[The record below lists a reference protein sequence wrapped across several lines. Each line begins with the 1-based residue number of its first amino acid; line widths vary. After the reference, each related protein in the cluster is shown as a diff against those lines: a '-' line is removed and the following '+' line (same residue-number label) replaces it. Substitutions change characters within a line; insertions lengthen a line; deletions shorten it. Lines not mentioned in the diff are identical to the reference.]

1 MRKLLL
7 VIFVIFGNF
16 AKGQEVFLNLQ
27 TNAVLQSYSTNKNTK
42 RTETSKT
49 NLLELPFL
57 DDFSFS
63 VLFPSNSLWLDS
75 AVFVNNSYGTN
86 LPTVGV
92 ATFDAID
99 KNGKLHKNVIPN
111 VTRLAD
117 VLTSKPLDLYYPN
130 DMSVFLSFYYQ
141 PQGEADAPESTDTLM
156 VEFFSPVTSKW
167 VTVWKAICLG
177 SSVKEIYPSSEKV
190 WKPETAINKS
200 FKHVILP
207 ILGSNYLQEGFQF
220 RFKNFVSI
228 NGLIPS
234 KIGNGDFWNI
244 DYVYLN
250 KGRNELD
257 SVRTDI
263 AFIQPTQSLLAD
275 YESVPWRHYV
285 NNPQAVKMKEY
296 MTINYR
302 NNDNRTRTIDS
313 LYITFKDTLK
323 HTNASK
329 LEASASNIGAYV
341 EMKPELP
348 IGGYAFP
355 VHSDNKAVFEI
366 QVKLVTSS
374 SFDPISNNKT
384 AYYQQFYNYYAY
396 DDGVPELGYGI
407 SGSGTKN
414 AMLAYKF
421 TSYIA
426 DTLRFVDMYFNQTYN
441 NESQKYFD
449 LTIWDDNNGLPG
461 SIIYRQQGVKPEYQA
476 NLNQFYSYPIAD
488 TSNLVLSGTYYI
500 GWIQTAEAL
509 LNIGYDINRNA
520 QNKIFYNID
529 GSWQGSAREGA
540 LLLRPVFRKELLT
553 SIANNLENNEGLIV
567 YPNPASQYIQ
577 LKFDN
582 LEENE
587 MDVLLL
593 DITGK
598 LVFATK
604 NYQQDELIPVSELQ
618 KGIYILK
625 LKMPT
630 KTITRKIV
638 IN

>member
-1 MRKLLL
+1 MRQFFL
-7 VIFVIFGNF
+7 VLFLIISSF
-16 AKGQEVFLNLQ
+16 AKGQEVFFDLQ
-27 TNAVLQSYSTNKNTK
+27 TNAILQNASVNKHAKTVSQ
-42 RTETSKT
+42 TAKT
-49 NLLELPFL
+49 NLLQLPFL

-63 VLFPSNSLWLDS
+63 KNFPIATLWGDS
-75 AVFVNNSYGTN
+75 SVFINNSYGIN
-86 LPTVGV
+86 APSIGI

-99 KNGKLHKNVIPN
+99 KKGKLHANLIPN
-111 VTRLAD
+111 VARLAD
-117 VLTSKPLDLYYPN
+117 VLTSKAINLYYPN

-141 PQGEADAPESTDTLM
+141 PQGEADAPENTDTLI
-156 VEFFSPVTSKW
+156 VEFYSPVTNQWKA
-167 VTVWKAICLG
+167 VWKAVFLAN
-177 SSVKEIYPSSEKV
+177 SVKEIFPSSEKI
-190 WKPETAINKS
+190 WKPQNTANTS

-207 ILGSNYLQEGFQF
+207 VLGSNYLQEGFQF
-220 RFKNFVSI
+220 RFKNYVSI
-228 NGLIPS
+228 SGLIPS

-250 KGRNELD
+250 KGRNEND
-257 SVRTDI
+257 SVRTDV
-263 AFIQPTQSLLAD
+263 AFVKPTQSLLAN
-275 YESVPWRHYV
+275 YESIPWRHYV
-285 NNPQAVKMKEY
+285 NNPQAVKMNEF

-341 EMKPELP
+341 EMNPELP
-348 IGGYAFP
+348 IGGYSFP
-355 VHSDNKAVFEI
+355 VHSDTKAVFEI

-414 AMLAYKF
+414 AMVAYQF
-421 TSYIA
+421 TSYMA
-426 DTLRFVDMYFNQTYN
+426 DTLRSVQMYFNQTYN
-441 NESQKYFD
+441 NESQKYFE
-449 LTIWDDNNGLPG
+449 LTIWNDNNGMPG
-461 SIIYRQQGVKPEYQA
+461 TIIYRQQGIKPEYQSD
-476 NLNQFYSYPIAD
+476 LNQFYTYSIAD

-509 LNIGYDINRNA
+509 LNIGYDISRDA
-520 QNKIFYNID
+520 QSKIFYNID
-529 GSWQGSAREGA
+529 GNWQGSARKGA
-540 LLLRPVFRKELLT
+540 LLMRPVFRKELLT
-553 SIANNLENNEGLIV
+553 NINTPKFEDNTVI
-567 YPNPASQYIQ
+567 YPNPASDYVK

-582 LEENE
+582 Q
-587 MDVLLL
+587 DVYEAQVQML

-598 LVFATK
+598 EVFFST
-604 NYQQDELIPVSELQ
+604 NYQSDELISIAHLQ

-625 LKMPT
+625 IKT
-630 KTITRKIV
+630 QNQTITKKI
-638 IN
+638 IKN